1 MRSYVM
7 LSLDMAKATLKTTAT
22 QVTLQSVLAS
32 VADPQRRADT
42 ERVCSLMGRVSG
54 ADPVVWGPNMIGF
67 GSQTLRYESGREL
80 DWFVIGCSP
89 RKAALSVYILE
100 DAAGLSDML
109 SRLGPHT
116 TGKSCIYIKKLDA
129 VNIAVLEEILAAS
142 VKSAARNQR

>member
-22 QVTLQSVLAS
+22 QVTLQTVLET
-32 VADPQRRADT
+32 VADPQRRLDT
-42 ERVCSLMGRVSG
+42 ERVCALMGRITG
-54 ADPVVWGPNMIGF
+54 ADPVAWGPSMIGF

-100 DAAGLSDML
+100 DAAGLGDML

-129 VNIAVLEEILAAS
+129 VNLAVLEEILVAS

>member
-7 LSLDMAKATLKTTAT
+7 LSLNMAKATLKTTAT
-22 QVTLQSVLAS
+22 QVTLQTVLETVS
-32 VADPQRRADT
+32 DPQRRADT
-42 ERVCSLMGRVSG
+42 ERVCALMGRITA
-54 ADPVVWGPNMIGF
+54 ADPVVWGPSMIGF

-129 VNIAVLEEILAAS
+129 VNMAVLEEILFDS
-142 VKSAARNQR
+142 VKAAARNHR

>member
-1 MRSYVM
+1 
-7 LSLDMAKATLKTTAT
+7 
-22 QVTLQSVLAS
+22 
-32 VADPQRRADT
+32 
-42 ERVCSLMGRVSG
+42 
-54 ADPVVWGPNMIGF
+54 MIGF

-116 TGKSCIYIKKLDA
+116 TGKSCIYMKKLDA
-129 VNIAVLEEILAAS
+129 VNLAVLEEILVAS

>member
-1 MRSYVM
+1 M
-7 LSLDMAKATLKTTAT
+7 LSLDMRKATLKTTAT
-22 QVTLQSVLAS
+22 QLTLQTVLDT

-42 ERVCSLMGRVSG
+42 ERVCELMEHVTG
-54 ADPVVWGPNMIGF
+54 AKPVVWGPNMIGF

-80 DWFVIGCSP
+80 DWFIIGCSP
-89 RKAALSVYILE
+89 RKAALSVYILA

-129 VNIAVLEEILAAS
+129 VNMMVLEEILIAS
-142 VKSAARNQR
+142 VRSAAQNQC

>member
-1 MRSYVM
+1 MRSDVM
-7 LSLDMAKATLKTTAT
+7 LSLEMAKATLKTTAT

-32 VADPQRRADT
+32 VTDPQRRADT

-116 TGKSCIYIKKLDA
+116 TGKSCIYIKRLDA
-129 VNIAVLEEILAAS
+129 LNLTVLEEIVVAS
-142 VKSAARNQR
+142 VKAAARNQR

>member
-1 MRSYVM
+1 
-7 LSLDMAKATLKTTAT
+7 MAKATLKTTAT
-22 QVTLQSVLAS
+22 QVTLASVLES

-42 ERVCSLMGRVSG
+42 ERVCALMGRISG
-54 ADPVVWGPNMIGF
+54 ADPVVWGPSMIGF
-67 GSQTLRYESGREL
+67 GSLTLRYDSGREL

-100 DAAGLSDML
+100 DVAGLSDML

-142 VKSAARNQR
+142 VAAAKARSV

>member
-1 MRSYVM
+1 M

-22 QVTLQSVLAS
+22 QVTLQTVLET
-32 VADPQRRADT
+32 VADPQRRLDT
-42 ERVCSLMGRVSG
+42 ERVCALMGRITG
-54 ADPVVWGPNMIGF
+54 ADPVAWGPSMIGF

-100 DAAGLSDML
+100 DAAGLGDML

-129 VNIAVLEEILAAS
+129 VNLAVLEEILVAS

>member
-1 MRSYVM
+1 
-7 LSLDMAKATLKTTAT
+7 MAKATLKTTAT
-22 QVTLQSVLAS
+22 QVTLASVLES

-42 ERVCSLMGRVSG
+42 ERVCALMGRISG

-67 GSQTLRYESGREL
+67 GSLTLRYDSGREL

-100 DAAGLSDML
+100 DVAGLSDML

-129 VNIAVLEEILAAS
+129 VNLAVLEEILVAS

>member
-1 MRSYVM
+1 
-7 LSLDMAKATLKTTAT
+7 MAKATLKTTAT
-22 QVTLQSVLAS
+22 QVTLQTVLET
-32 VADPQRRADT
+32 VADPQRRLDT
-42 ERVCSLMGRVSG
+42 ERVCALMGRITG
-54 ADPVVWGPNMIGF
+54 ADPVAWGPSMIGF

-100 DAAGLSDML
+100 DAAGLGDML

-129 VNIAVLEEILAAS
+129 VNLAVLEEILVAS

>member
-1 MRSYVM
+1 M
-7 LSLDMAKATLKTTAT
+7 LSLEMAKATLKTTAT

-32 VADPQRRADT
+32 VTDPQRRADT

-116 TGKSCIYIKKLDA
+116 TGKSCIYIKRLDA
-129 VNIAVLEEILAAS
+129 LNLTVLEEIVVAS
-142 VKSAARNQR
+142 VKAAARNQR

>member
-1 MRSYVM
+1 MRSYVV

-22 QVTLQSVLAS
+22 QVTLQTVLET

-42 ERVCSLMGRVSG
+42 ERVCALMGRITG
-54 ADPVVWGPNMIGF
+54 ADPVVWGPSMIGF
-67 GSQTLRYESGREL
+67 GSQTLLYESGREL

-116 TGKSCIYIKKLDA
+116 MGKSCIYIKKLDA
-129 VNIAVLEEILAAS
+129 VNLAVLEEILVAS

>member
-1 MRSYVM
+1 M

-22 QVTLQSVLAS
+22 QVRLQTVLET
-32 VADPQRRADT
+32 VADPLRRADT
-42 ERVCSLMGRVSG
+42 ERVCALMGRITG
-54 ADPVVWGPNMIGF
+54 ADPVVWGPSMIGF
-67 GSQTLRYESGREL
+67 GSLTLRYDSGREL

-129 VNIAVLEEILAAS
+129 VNLAVLEEILVAS
-142 VKSAARNQR
+142 VKAAARNQR

>member
-1 MRSYVM
+1 
-7 LSLDMAKATLKTTAT
+7 MAKATLKTTAT

-42 ERVCSLMGRVSG
+42 ERVCSLMGRVSR

-129 VNIAVLEEILAAS
+129 LNLTVLEEIVVAS
-142 VKSAARNQR
+142 VKAAARNQR

>member
-1 MRSYVM
+1 M
-7 LSLDMAKATLKTTAT
+7 LSLEMAKATLKTTAT

-129 VNIAVLEEILAAS
+129 LNLTVLEEIVVAS
-142 VKSAARNQR
+142 VKAAARNQR

>member
-1 MRSYVM
+1 MVV
-7 LSLDMAKATLKTTAT
+7 SLDMAKATLKTTAT
-22 QVTLQSVLAS
+22 QVTLQTVLET

-42 ERVCSLMGRVSG
+42 ERVCALMGRITG
-54 ADPVVWGPNMIGF
+54 ADPVVWGPSMIGF
-67 GSQTLRYESGREL
+67 GSLTLRYDSGREL

-100 DAAGLSDML
+100 DVAGLSDML

-129 VNIAVLEEILAAS
+129 VNIAVLEEILVAT